1 MKKKTLLY
9 LKMIAFVVILV
20 ILDQIS
26 KFVATANL
34 MGKSKYIVIKG
45 LLSFNYLE
53 GGNKGAAWGIFSGK
67 ILMFVIITI
76 IAIVIISIFM
86 RNITGIM
93 CNEGKSATLMVL
105 QYTFG
110 MLMAGAVGNLIDRVV
125 NGSVV
130 DFICFE
136 FIDFPIFNVADCY
149 VTVLQIHVCRVF
161 RHKETTEN
169 TGKYDDC
176 KNTSGNDNSIIF
188 FRFFHFLHLIPDLP
202 FLSFLSLSFSDR
214 SIH

>member
-76 IAIVIISIFM
+76 IAIVIISIFIQ
-86 RNITGIM
+86 NITGIM

-110 MLMAGAVGNLIDRVV
+110 MLMAGAVAFIRGITSVLNKVSSKKLLNQSESLFLRANNIIKTSKFYFTRPLGSLRLRRDFCLLI
-125 NGSVV
+125 
-130 DFICFE
+130 FLLFFCFR
-136 FIDFPIFNVADCY
+136 
-149 VTVLQIHVCRVF
+149 L
-161 RHKETTEN
+161 ETP
-169 TGKYDDC
+169 
-176 KNTSGNDNSIIF
+176 SF
-188 FRFFHFLHLIPDLP
+188 F
-202 FLSFLSLSFSDR
+202 
-214 SIH
+214 

>member
-93 CNEGKSATLMVL
+93 CNEVSPV
-105 QYTFG
+105 YIW
-110 MLMAGAVGNLIDRVV
+110 NV
-125 NGSVV
+125 NG
-130 DFICFE
+130 
-136 FIDFPIFNVADCY
+136 
-149 VTVLQIHVCRVF
+149 
-161 RHKETTEN
+161 
-169 TGKYDDC
+169 
-176 KNTSGNDNSIIF
+176 
-188 FRFFHFLHLIPDLP
+188 
-202 FLSFLSLSFSDR
+202 R
-214 SIH
+214 SSRKLNW

>member
-1 MKKKTLLY
+1 MKEMDSQSKLSLKLQAYQY
-9 LKMIAFVVILV
+9 LK
-20 ILDQIS
+20 
-26 KFVATANL
+26 T
-34 MGKSKYIVIKG
+34 
-45 LLSFNYLE
+45 
-53 GGNKGAAWGIFSGK
+53 K
-67 ILMFVIITI
+67 ILNYITI
-76 IAIVIISIFM
+76 IAIVIISIFI

-149 VTVLQIHVCRVF
+149 VTVSCVLIVVMCLLKL
-161 RHKETTEN
+161 KEEDFNKIFTI
-169 TGKYDDC
+169 K
-176 KNTSGNDNSIIF
+176 KNY
-188 FRFFHFLHLIPDLP
+188 
-202 FLSFLSLSFSDR
+202 
-214 SIH
+214 

>member
-67 ILMFVIITI
+67 ILMFVII
-76 IAIVIISIFM
+76 SIFM

-149 VTVLQIHVCRVF
+149 VTVSCILIVVMCLLKL
-161 RHKETTEN
+161 KEEDFNKIFTI
-169 TGKYDDC
+169 K
-176 KNTSGNDNSIIF
+176 KNY
-188 FRFFHFLHLIPDLP
+188 
-202 FLSFLSLSFSDR
+202 
-214 SIH
+214 

>member
-110 MLMAGAVGNLIDRVV
+110 MLMAGAVFCNVLLWYRNPNNLQ
-125 NGSVV
+125 S
-130 DFICFE
+130 
-136 FIDFPIFNVADCY
+136 
-149 VTVLQIHVCRVF
+149 LQPALRKQIYPLALCTHP
-161 RHKETTEN
+161 K
-169 TGKYDDC
+169 G
-176 KNTSGNDNSIIF
+176 
-188 FRFFHFLHLIPDLP
+188 
-202 FLSFLSLSFSDR
+202 
-214 SIH
+214 

>member
-76 IAIVIISIFM
+76 IAIVIISIFI

-93 CNEGKSATLMVL
+93 VL
-105 QYTFG
+105 QYIFG

-149 VTVLQIHVCRVF
+149 VTVSCVLIVVMCLLKL
-161 RHKETTEN
+161 KEEDFNKIFTI
-169 TGKYDDC
+169 K
-176 KNTSGNDNSIIF
+176 KNYWN
-188 FRFFHFLHLIPDLP
+188 
-202 FLSFLSLSFSDR
+202 
-214 SIH
+214 

>member
-76 IAIVIISIFM
+76 IAIVIISIFI

-110 MLMAGAVGNLIDRVV
+110 MLMDRVV

-149 VTVLQIHVCRVF
+149 VTVSCVLIVVMCLLKL
-161 RHKETTEN
+161 KEEDFNKIFTI
-169 TGKYDDC
+169 K
-176 KNTSGNDNSIIF
+176 KNY
-188 FRFFHFLHLIPDLP
+188 
-202 FLSFLSLSFSDR
+202 
-214 SIH
+214 

>member
-67 ILMFVIITI
+67 ILMFVII
-76 IAIVIISIFM
+76 SIFM

-136 FIDFPIFNVADCY
+136 FIDFPIFNGADCY
-149 VTVLQIHVCRVF
+149 VTVSCVLIVVMCLLKL
-161 RHKETTEN
+161 KEEDFNKIFTI
-169 TGKYDDC
+169 K
-176 KNTSGNDNSIIF
+176 KNY
-188 FRFFHFLHLIPDLP
+188 
-202 FLSFLSLSFSDR
+202 
-214 SIH
+214 

>member
-76 IAIVIISIFM
+76 IAIVIISIFI

-105 QYTFG
+105 QYIFG

-130 DFICFE
+130 DFI
-136 FIDFPIFNVADCY
+136 DFPIFNVADCY
-149 VTVLQIHVCRVF
+149 VTVSCVLIVVMCLLKL
-161 RHKETTEN
+161 KEEDFNKIFTI
-169 TGKYDDC
+169 K
-176 KNTSGNDNSIIF
+176 KNYWN
-188 FRFFHFLHLIPDLP
+188 
-202 FLSFLSLSFSDR
+202 
-214 SIH
+214 

>member
-76 IAIVIISIFM
+76 IAIVIISIFI
-86 RNITGIM
+86 RNITEIM

-149 VTVLQIHVCRVF
+149 ITVSTVILLIALFFCYQ
-161 RHKETTEN
+161 
-169 TGKYDDC
+169 DD
-176 KNTSGNDNSIIF
+176 DF
-188 FRFFHFLHLIPDLP
+188 
-202 FLSFLSLSFSDR
+202 SFLKPSGKAGKK
-214 SIH
+214 HE

>member
-34 MGKSKYIVIKG
+34 MGKSKYIVIKD

-67 ILMFVIITI
+67 ILMFVII
-76 IAIVIISIFM
+76 SIFI

-93 CNEGKSATLMVL
+93 CNEGKSTTLMVL

-149 VTVLQIHVCRVF
+149 VTVSCVLIVVMCLLKL
-161 RHKETTEN
+161 KEEDFNKIFTI
-169 TGKYDDC
+169 K
-176 KNTSGNDNSIIF
+176 KNY
-188 FRFFHFLHLIPDLP
+188 
-202 FLSFLSLSFSDR
+202 
-214 SIH
+214 

>member
-76 IAIVIISIFM
+76 IAIVIISIFI

-93 CNEGKSATLMVL
+93 CNEGKSAT
-105 QYTFG
+105 
-110 MLMAGAVGNLIDRVV
+110 LIDRVV

-149 VTVLQIHVCRVF
+149 VTVSCVLIVVMCLLKL
-161 RHKETTEN
+161 KEEDFNKIFTI
-169 TGKYDDC
+169 K
-176 KNTSGNDNSIIF
+176 KNY
-188 FRFFHFLHLIPDLP
+188 
-202 FLSFLSLSFSDR
+202 
-214 SIH
+214 

>member
-76 IAIVIISIFM
+76 IAIVIISIFI
-86 RNITGIM
+86 RNITG
-93 CNEGKSATLMVL
+93 TMVL
-105 QYTFG
+105 QYIFG

-149 VTVLQIHVCRVF
+149 VTVSCVLIVVMCLLKL
-161 RHKETTEN
+161 KEEDFNKIFTI
-169 TGKYDDC
+169 K
-176 KNTSGNDNSIIF
+176 KNYWN
-188 FRFFHFLHLIPDLP
+188 
-202 FLSFLSLSFSDR
+202 
-214 SIH
+214 

>member
-34 MGKSKYIVIKG
+34 MGKSKYIVIKD

-76 IAIVIISIFM
+76 IAIVIISIFI

-93 CNEGKSATLMVL
+93 CNEGKSTTLMVL

-149 VTVLQIHVCRVF
+149 VVIATFSLILL
-161 RHKETTEN
+161 
-169 TGKYDDC
+169 
-176 KNTSGNDNSIIF
+176 F
-188 FRFFHFLHLIPDLP
+188 FFFYSDEELE
-202 FLSFLSLSFSDR
+202 FLSFKGAKKESGR
-214 SIH
+214 

>member
-76 IAIVIISIFM
+76 IAIVIISIFI
-86 RNITGIM
+86 RNITG
-93 CNEGKSATLMVL
+93 MVL
-105 QYTFG
+105 QYIFG

-149 VTVLQIHVCRVF
+149 VTVSCVLIVVMCLLKL
-161 RHKETTEN
+161 KEEDFNKIFTI
-169 TGKYDDC
+169 K
-176 KNTSGNDNSIIF
+176 KNYWN
-188 FRFFHFLHLIPDLP
+188 
-202 FLSFLSLSFSDR
+202 
-214 SIH
+214 

>member
-9 LKMIAFVVILV
+9 LKMIAFVLILV

-93 CNEGKSATLMVL
+93 CNEGKSATIMVL

-149 VTVLQIHVCRVF
+149 VTVATAVLLILLMKVYSDEDLAVLWQKR
-161 RHKETTEN
+161 KE
-169 TGKYDDC
+169 
-176 KNTSGNDNSIIF
+176 S
-188 FRFFHFLHLIPDLP
+188 
-202 FLSFLSLSFSDR
+202 
-214 SIH
+214 

>member
-67 ILMFVIITI
+67 ILMFVII
-76 IAIVIISIFM
+76 SIFI

-105 QYTFG
+105 QYIFG

-149 VTVLQIHVCRVF
+149 VTVSCVLIVVMCLLKL
-161 RHKETTEN
+161 KEEDFNKIFTI
-169 TGKYDDC
+169 K
-176 KNTSGNDNSIIF
+176 KNY
-188 FRFFHFLHLIPDLP
+188 
-202 FLSFLSLSFSDR
+202 
-214 SIH
+214 

>member
-1 MKKKTLLY
+1 MVTKELPGE
-9 LKMIAFVVILV
+9 F
-20 ILDQIS
+20 
-26 KFVATANL
+26 
-34 MGKSKYIVIKG
+34 
-45 LLSFNYLE
+45 
-53 GGNKGAAWGIFSGK
+53 FSGK

-136 FIDFPIFNVADCY
+136 FIDFPIFNVQTAM
-149 VTVLQIHVCRVF
+149 LQ
-161 RHKETTEN
+161 
-169 TGKYDDC
+169 
-176 KNTSGNDNSIIF
+176 
-188 FRFFHFLHLIPDLP
+188 FHAF
-202 FLSFLSLSFSDR
+202 
-214 SIH
+214 